1 MREALLQIKEELG
14 EDAVVISKEE
24 RTKVLGGKEYHVVAG
39 VDENAAAAPKAPAFS
54 PLQVSGPADPGVYGR
69 PRQPVSAIVDQA
81 PPEPQM
87 PEPALPEPPAVR
99 PYAPPRQVP
108 FEDAQG
114 MNDFAPPA
122 EPIRRPAKA
131 GAFPS
136 TTKGLNEISEI
147 KADVNELKDLVKTIL
162 ENAAVAAMSAAADRQ
177 APAPAQPSA
186 APSVAPVQSVTAAGD
201 SGWDAFVKR
210 LVDSEVKPDI
220 AKRLVNNI
228 RSGSQLTD
236 IELEKKLERALSEQ
250 FPVAGP
256 LKVKKGEPLVVA
268 FVGPTG
274 SGKTTTLAKLAAHC
288 CFSKNRRISIITAD
302 TYRIAAIEQIRTFAD
317 IVNVGLQVIFSPDE
331 IPDALAACG
340 ESEVIFVDTAGRS
353 QRNTEHMEEL
363 RQLIN
368 VLRPDETHLVLSATT
383 KDSDLVDMAQKYR
396 GIRVNRLL
404 FTKLDETTRL
414 GSVFNAVSELGIP
427 VSYFTAGQSVP
438 DDIELAQA
446 GKFVKRLM
454 EGRAM

>member
-14 EDAVVISKEE
+14 DDAVVISKEE

-39 VDENAAAAPKAPAFS
+39 VDENAAPAAKPSAFS
-54 PLQVSGPADPGVYGR
+54 PLKVSGPADAGTYAR
-69 PRQPVSAIVDQA
+69 PRQPVASIVDSDELEGQEL
-81 PPEPQM
+81 PF
-87 PEPALPEPPAVR
+87 PAPPAVR
-99 PYAPPRQVP
+99 PYIPPRQSP
-108 FEDAQG
+108 PGQQQAEDG
-114 MNDFAPPA
+114 
-122 EPIRRPAKA
+122 RTGAKTSQT

-136 TTKGLNEISEI
+136 TVRGLNEISEI

-162 ENAAVAAMSAAADRQ
+162 ESAAAQ
-177 APAPAQPSA
+177 ATAAKNTPAPP
-186 APSVAPVQSVTAAGD
+186 PVTAPQNTVISYD

-210 LVDSEVKPDI
+210 LIDAEVKPDI
-220 AKRLVNNI
+220 AKRLVSNI
-228 RSGSQLTD
+228 RGGSQLTD
-236 IELEKKLERALSEQ
+236 VELEKKLEYALSDQ
-250 FPVAGP
+250 FPVSGP
-256 LKVKKGEPLVVA
+256 LKVKKNEPLVVA

-288 CFSKNRRISIITAD
+288 RFNKSRKISIIAAD

-317 IVNVGLQVIFSPDE
+317 IVGVDLQVVFSPED
-331 IPDALAACG
+331 IPEAMAAC
-340 ESEVIFVDTAGRS
+340 EDSEVVFVDTAGRS
-353 QRNTEHMEEL
+353 QRNEEHMEEL
-363 RQLIN
+363 KQMIK

-383 KDSDLVDMAQKYR
+383 KDSDLIDMANKYR
-396 GIRVNRLL
+396 GVRVNRLL
-404 FTKLDETTRL
+404 FTKLDETTKL
-414 GSVFNAVSELGIP
+414 GSIFNAVSELGIP

>member
-1 MREALLQIKEELG
+1 
-14 EDAVVISKEE
+14 
-24 RTKVLGGKEYHVVAG
+24 
-39 VDENAAAAPKAPAFS
+39 
-54 PLQVSGPADPGVYGR
+54 VYGR
-69 PRQPVSAIVDQA
+69 PRQPVASIVD
-81 PPEPQM
+81 PESEI
-87 PEPALPEPPAVR
+87 PELAFPAPPAVR
-99 PYAPPRQVP
+99 PYIPPRETP
-108 FEDAQG
+108 FAGRQETGD
-114 MNDFAPPA
+114 DPA
-122 EPIRRPAKA
+122 GANQPRRAAKT

-136 TTKGLNEISEI
+136 TVRGLNEISEI

-162 ENAAVAAMSAAADRQ
+162 ESAAAPP
-177 APAPAQPSA
+177 AAAGTPAPPN
-186 APSVAPVQSVTAAGD
+186 APPPAVISYD

-220 AKRLVNNI
+220 AKRLVGNI
-228 RSGSQLTD
+228 RGGSQLTD
-236 IELEKKLERALSEQ
+236 IELEKKLEYALSEQ
-250 FPVAGP
+250 FPVSGP
-256 LKVKKGEPLVVA
+256 LKVKKGEPLIVA

-288 CFSKNRRISIITAD
+288 CFNKSRKISMITAD

-317 IVNVGLQVIFSPDE
+317 IVHVGLQVIFSPDE
-331 IPDALAACG
+331 IPDALTACG
-340 ESEVIFVDTAGRS
+340 DSEIIFVDTAGRS
-353 QRNTEHMEEL
+353 QRNSEHMEEL

-383 KDSDLVDMAQKYR
+383 KDSDLVDMVQKYR
-396 GIRVNRLL
+396 GVRVNRLL

-427 VSYFTAGQSVP
+427 VSYFTAGQSIP

-446 GKFVKRLM
+446 GKFVKKLM

>member
-1 MREALLQIKEELG
+1 MRIKTYTTKSMREALLKIKEELG
-14 EDAVVISKEE
+14 DDAVVISKEE
-24 RTKVLGGKEYHVVAG
+24 RSSFLGGKEYHVVAG
-39 VDENAAAAPKAPAFS
+39 VDENAAPAKAPAFS
-54 PLQVSGPADPGVYGR
+54 PIKVSPAEPGVYGR
-69 PRQPVSAIVDQA
+69 PRQPVSSIVD
-81 PPEPQM
+81 PETAEAA
-87 PEPALPEPPAVR
+87 EPAFPAPQAVR
-99 PYAPPRQVP
+99 PYIPPRQDHLGGDHADSNQHP
-108 FEDAQG
+108 RHTKTG
-114 MNDFAPPA
+114 T
-122 EPIRRPAKA
+122 
-131 GAFPS
+131 FPS
-136 TTKGLNEISEI
+136 TVRGLNEISEI

-162 ENAAVAAMSAAADRQ
+162 ESAVSAPPPAPAVHA
-177 APAPAQPSA
+177 APAPAISY
-186 APSVAPVQSVTAAGD
+186 D

-220 AKRLVNNI
+220 ARRLVGNI
-228 RSGSQLTD
+228 RGGAQFTD
-236 IELEKKLERALSEQ
+236 IELEQKLEFALSEQ
-250 FPVAGP
+250 FPVSGP

-288 CFSKNRRISIITAD
+288 CFSNRRKISIITAD

-317 IVNVGLQVIFSPDE
+317 IVHVGLQVVFSPGE
-331 IPDALAACG
+331 IPDALAACT
-340 ESEVIFVDTAGRS
+340 ESEIIFVDTAGRS
-353 QRNTEHMEEL
+353 QRNEEHMEDL
-363 RQLIN
+363 KQLIR

-383 KDSDLVDMAQKYR
+383 KDSDLIDMANKYR

-404 FTKLDETTRL
+404 FTKLDETTKL
-414 GSVFNAVSELGIP
+414 GSIFNAVSELGIP